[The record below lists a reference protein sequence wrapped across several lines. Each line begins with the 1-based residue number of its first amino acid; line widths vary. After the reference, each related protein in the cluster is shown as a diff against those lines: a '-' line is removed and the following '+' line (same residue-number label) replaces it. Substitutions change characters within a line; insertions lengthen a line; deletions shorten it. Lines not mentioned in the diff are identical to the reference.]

1 MLPILNRAGARSLVF
16 PVAVRDLEKKSGD
29 ATAAA
34 VSAAMVTA
42 AMVTVAMV
50 TVAMVTV
57 EIVRMSRSELFPI
70 PKTRC
75 V

>member
-50 TVAMVTV
+50 TV